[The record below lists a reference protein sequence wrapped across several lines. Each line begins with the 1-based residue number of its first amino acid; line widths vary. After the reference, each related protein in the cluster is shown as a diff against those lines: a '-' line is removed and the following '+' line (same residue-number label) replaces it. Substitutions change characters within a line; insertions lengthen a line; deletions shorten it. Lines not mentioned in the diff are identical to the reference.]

1 MDNCTVNPPIDNLKK
16 ITLSISAGTSAQNP
30 DIFDQP
36 QTFSFIFGLGTD
48 GLTPFEYALAGKSVG
63 DIVSLQLKSVD
74 LQRIFRHINPP
85 FLSSLVDQ
93 AEIFLT
99 ASITTVAAAESREVI
114 RAMAA
119 MAECGGGCDCGCGCG
134 VETDTPYGPDRH

>member
-1 MDNCTVNPPIDNLKK
+1 MDKCTVNPPIDNLKK

-36 QTFSFIFGLGTD
+36 QTFNFIFGLGTD

-74 LQRIFRHINPP
+74 LKRIFRHINPP
-85 FLSSLVDQ
+85 FLISLVDR

-99 ASITTVAAAESREVI
+99 ASILAVETADSREIV
-114 RAMAA
+114 RALAV
-119 MAECGGGCDCGCGCG
+119 MAECGGGCECGCGCEA
-134 VETDTPYGPDRH
+134 ETETSPGPDRQ